1 MLARAH
7 EVGHEAFNMD
17 MNNMKKHIR
26 STKTKHANVRLLL
39 GGFEYEMA
47 IPDTKP
53 LIPDFFSKTLRND
66 PLGSIIDQ
74 LREVLLEV
82 LIEHVDE
89 VHRSL
94 ANPEWETLLFFL

>member
-53 LIPDFFSKTLRND
+53 LIPAFFSKTLRND
-66 PLGSIIDQ
+66 PLGLAVCLTPHGGSCCRCAADI
-74 LREVLLEV
+74 
-82 LIEHVDE
+82 
-89 VHRSL
+89 RSVF
-94 ANPEWETLLFFL
+94 T